1 MRSMAIL
8 FFSFLFL
15 LVQLQA
21 QECPPPDSSAGLAA
35 IEGQVRDA
43 EAQVA
48 LGFAQIT
55 LSSLETGANLQT
67 RSDPSGRFRFCD
79 VPIGRISLG
88 GHLGQLRASA
98 GPISLKPGDRYSLI
112 LEMAP
117 PGEDPDVGTLTGVVM
132 DAGLGTPIEG
142 AEVLLPQFG
151 QTTITNSLGR
161 FTFPTLPAGPVE
173 LRVSMLGY
181 ASRSG
186 NVEVEFNRTIQT
198 EILLSTEP
206 VELDPIVVTAVRQR
220 IVLPGLE
227 DIERRINSGWGKFLL
242 EDEIQQRSPMKLS
255 HALFEAGVETGSE
268 GRSVWIR
275 RTGCGPT
282 VYIDGVRVTHKSRAK
297 SMMGAASA
305 AASKAVNDVVTGT
318 WREAYQKSWGD
329 EDNAEMEAGQAIN
342 ELVHPMDVIA
352 VEVYRGPAETPGQYL
367 DSNSQCGVVLIW
379 TRRGNLSRE

>member
-1 MRSMAIL
+1 MRSVAIL
-8 FFSFLFL
+8 FSSIL
-15 LVQLQA
+15 LLPLQLLGQT
-21 QECPPPDSSAGLAA
+21 CPPPDSTAGLAA
-35 IEGQVRDA
+35 VEGQVRDA

-55 LSSLETGANLQT
+55 LSSLDTGANVQT

-79 VPIGRISLG
+79 VPVGQISLG

-117 PGEDPDVGTLTGVVM
+117 PGEDPDVGTLTGVVL

-227 DIERRINSGWGKFLL
+227 DIARRINSGWGKFLL
-242 EDEIQQRSPMKLS
+242 EDEIQRRAPQKLS
-255 HALFEAGVETGSE
+255 QALFEAGVETGSS
-268 GRSVWIR
+268 GREVWIR
-275 RTGCGPT
+275 RTGCAPM
-282 VYIDGVRVTHKSRAK
+282 VYIDGSPVTHMPRSKSLG
-297 SMMGAASA
+297 GAGSSA
-305 AASKAVNDVVTGT
+305 ATKAVSDAVTGM
-318 WREAYQKSWGD
+318 WRGAYEKRPPIK
-329 EDNAEMEAGQAIN
+329 ENAESEAAQAIN
-342 ELVHPMDVIA
+342 DLVHPMDILA
-352 VEVYRGPAETPGQYL
+352 VEVYRGPAEVPGEYL
-367 DSNSQCGVVLIW
+367 DSNAQCGVVLIW
-379 TRRGNLSRE
+379 TRRGNFSRK